1 MASTGRMSENRFT
14 KRVSTLSMLSSKC
27 SYDNLDLTLH
37 VTTKAAVYL
46 LRDAMSLGK

>member
-1 MASTGRMSENRFT
+1 MASTGQMSENRFT

-27 SYDNLDLTLH
+27 SYDNSNLTLH
-37 VTTKAAVYL
+37 VTTKAAVHL